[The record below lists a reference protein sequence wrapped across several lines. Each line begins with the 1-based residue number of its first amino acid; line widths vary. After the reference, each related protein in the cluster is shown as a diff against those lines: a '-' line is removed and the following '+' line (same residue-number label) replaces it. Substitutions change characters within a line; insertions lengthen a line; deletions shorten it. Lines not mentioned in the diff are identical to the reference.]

1 MILNMYSIFD
11 VASGAYMRPFF
22 LLADAQAVRSFSEI
36 VGDPEHEVGKHPED
50 YSLVRIGTFD
60 DQQARI
66 HPEDVQVLV
75 TGLEVVS
82 ASRNAANGDLFKVP
96 DTDGLTPEEKRLGQ

>member
-1 MILNMYSIFD
+1 MRMNIYSVFD

-22 LLADAQAVRSFSEI
+22 LMSDAQALRSFTDI
-36 VGDPEHEVGKHPED
+36 ATDREHEVGKHPED

-60 DQQARI
+60 DSKASL

-75 TGLEVVS
+75 TALEVI
-82 ASRNAANGDLFKVP
+82 ASSRVRDPVKQRDLVEEIKTNGED
-96 DTDGLTPEEKRLGQ
+96 ERLGQ